1 MMTAYPSQPLP
12 LSPHKQAN
20 PLGWPFG
27 ALPPKVLSRLLNQRR
42 RDELSK
48 VPIAPF

>member
-1 MMTAYPSQPLP
+1 MMTNTPLP

-27 ALPPKVLSRLLNQRR
+27 ALPPKVLLRLLNEKKRN
-42 RDELSK
+42 D
-48 VPIAPF
+48 IAKAPPALF